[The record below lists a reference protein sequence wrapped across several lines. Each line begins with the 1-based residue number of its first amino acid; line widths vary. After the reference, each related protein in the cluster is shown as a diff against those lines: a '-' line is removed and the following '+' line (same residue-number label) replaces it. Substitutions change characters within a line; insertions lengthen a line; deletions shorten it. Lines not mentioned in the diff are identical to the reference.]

1 MSPVSEDEITE
12 ERFLDAVAVI
22 ASADAALSS
31 IGAAILAAIDFGIAR
46 DSRTFSRKLGIE
58 HALVLREVTALS
70 GEGLGFLKIVSV
82 TSARSERNSLSA
94 KRDDIC
100 WVQAHQNDRSEI
112 PFFDLISVIAQQHW
126 ENLPQVR
133 PQSEF
138 FLRRPKNS
146 CE

>member
-1 MSPVSEDEITE
+1 MGGKRCAAGE
-12 ERFLDAVAVI
+12 ELFSA
-22 ASADAALSS
+22 ASQCAPAACGLRLLANEF
-31 IGAAILAAIDFGIAR
+31 GFAHRAIY
-46 DSRTFSRKLGIE
+46 
-58 HALVLREVTALS
+58 
-70 GEGLGFLKIVSV
+70 
-82 TSARSERNSLSA
+82 
-94 KRDDIC
+94 